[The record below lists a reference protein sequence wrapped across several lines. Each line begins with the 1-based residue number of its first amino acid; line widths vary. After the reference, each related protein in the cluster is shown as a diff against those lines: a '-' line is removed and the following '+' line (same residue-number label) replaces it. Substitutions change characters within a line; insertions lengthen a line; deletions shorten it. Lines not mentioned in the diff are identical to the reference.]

1 MILKLL
7 KYLFKDFYIFSA
19 AYSNNIF
26 PDPLKKQEEEK
37 YIKEMLLGD
46 KNARN
51 KLIEHNLRLV
61 AHIVKKYDNKSETDD
76 LISIGTIGL
85 IKGIDSFSNKN
96 GARLTTYCARCI
108 ENEILMNYRNNKKN
122 NKNVSINE
130 AIGYDKDGNEITLL
144 DILKTPDPDFAMNIH
159 KNNNLKLLKKYFN
172 VLNERE
178 KDIIIKR
185 YGLNNNDEITQK
197 ELEIFNSILQIENI
211 ESCDK
216 PYYMPT
222 FTVFE
227 NKDVLDPILAW
238 PNAKII
244 LFSNDEKESYEIAKY
259 SDWHAFCL
267 SEDFNMIKIVKLLK

>member
-46 KNARN
+46 KDARN

-108 ENEILMNYRNNKKN
+108 ENEILMNYRNN

-130 AIGYDKDGNEITLL
+130 SIGFDKDGNEITLL

-185 YGLNNNDEITQK
+185 YGLNNKDEITQK
-197 ELEIFNSILQIENI
+197 E
-211 ESCDK
+211 
-216 PYYMPT
+216 
-222 FTVFE
+222 
-227 NKDVLDPILAW
+227 
-238 PNAKII
+238 
-244 LFSNDEKESYEIAKY
+244 IAKELNISRSY
-259 SDWHAFCL
+259 VSRIEKRALTKILREF
-267 SEDFNMIKIVKLLK
+267 IKNKRV